1 VKPIHFLVNGKPLTP
16 TGEATRRLLDILRE
30 DLGLTAAKPGCGI
43 GRCGACAVWVDGRPT
58 NACLAMAWQLDG
70 CSVTTLESG
79 DGDAAFAAVRDALA
93 RHGAVQCGYC
103 SPGLMMTL
111 THAWRQEPRP
121 DASAVLHM
129 ASGHLCRCTGYA
141 GVRRAVQA
149 LFGEGADSDHPA

>member
-1 VKPIHFLVNGKPLTP
+1 
-16 TGEATRRLLDILRE
+16 
-30 DLGLTAAKPGCGI
+30 
-43 GRCGACAVWVDGRPT
+43 
-58 NACLAMAWQLDG
+58 MAWQLDG

-149 LFGEGADSDHPA
+149 LFGAGADVDHPA